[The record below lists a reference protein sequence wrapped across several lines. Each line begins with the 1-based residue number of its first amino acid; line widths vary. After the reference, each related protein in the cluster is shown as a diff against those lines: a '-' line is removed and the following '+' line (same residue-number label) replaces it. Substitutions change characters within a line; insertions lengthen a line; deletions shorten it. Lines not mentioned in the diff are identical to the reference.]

1 MPRSRRPQQ
10 GDKSA
15 RMCKR
20 IFQHALGTGIIA
32 LLLSRTPGVPKQ
44 VPVWHL
50 YVPKLVTTLRQ
61 GYGLDDLRSDL
72 IAGLTVSIVALPLSM
87 ALAIAS
93 GASPAVGL
101 HTAIIAGFLIS
112 LLGGSRVQIGGPTA
126 AFIPVVFGVIATYGY
141 DGLVMATLM
150 AAVML
155 ILAGLMRLGTMVR
168 YMPQPVITGFTAGIG
183 VSIFSSQIKDL
194 FGLDIATLPAEFFAR
209 WETYFAHFNSINPA
223 AAGLAFG
230 TLALLIALRRY
241 RPKWP
246 AFLIAVV
253 LATLATLLLKLPVET
268 IVSHFGPIPREFPLP
283 HLPTFDLARMR
294 ELLPSAFTIA
304 FLGGVES
311 LLSAVVSDGMIDGR
325 HRSNCELVAQGVANG
340 ASALI
345 GGLPATG
352 AIVRTATNVRAGAR
366 SPIAGMAHAVF
377 ILIFVVIAAP
387 LANQVPLPAMAALL
401 LIVAWNMSEIERIR
415 QLMRSPIGDRMVLIV
430 TFILTVT
437 VDLTVAVEVG
447 VVLAAFLF
455 MYRMSE
461 IVALESHVDLV
472 ERDVDDF
479 NTAPRTDQRPSLPEG
494 VEAYRVSGPLFFAVA
509 NRIDDVLRAFG
520 RPPRVFILRL
530 RQVPMIDASGATAIG
545 NLVARCRRD
554 GIALIFTGLQPQ
566 PARILSDMGV
576 VADGTRLRYAEDFA
590 HALSMLAEADP
601 QTTQAS
607 AS

>member
-1 MPRSRRPQQ
+1 M
-10 GDKSA
+10 
-15 RMCKR
+15 
-20 IFQHALGTGIIA
+20 
-32 LLLSRTPGVPKQ
+32 
-44 VPVWHL
+44 
-50 YVPKLVTTLRQ
+50 
-61 GYGLDDLRSDL
+61 
-72 IAGLTVSIVALPLSM
+72 
-87 ALAIAS
+87 
-93 GASPAVGL
+93 

-209 WETYFAHFNSINPA
+209 WDTYFAHFDSINPA

-415 QLMRSPIGDRMVLIV
+415 QLMRSPVGDRMVLIV

-576 VADGTRLRYAEDFA
+576 VADGTTLRYAEDFA

>member
-1 MPRSRRPQQ
+1 MI
-10 GDKSA
+10 
-15 RMCKR
+15 KR
-20 IFQHALGTGIIA
+20 AQ
-32 LLLSRTPGVPKQ
+32 
-44 VPVWHL
+44 VWHL
-50 YVPKLVTTLRQ
+50 YVPKLFTVLRQ
-61 GYGLDDLRSDL
+61 RYGLGDLRQDL
-72 IAGLTVSIVALPLSM
+72 IAGLTVAIVALPLSM

-93 GASPAVGL
+93 GAPPAVGL
-101 HTAIIAGFLIS
+101 HTAIVAGFLIS

-126 AFIPVVFGVIATYGY
+126 AFIPVVFGVIAHYGY

-150 AAVML
+150 AGVML
-155 ILAGLMRLGTMVR
+155 IIAGLLRLGTLVR
-168 YMPQPVITGFTAGIG
+168 YMPQPVITGFTAGIA

-194 FGLDIATLPAEFFAR
+194 LGLDIAALPAEFFGR
-209 WETYFAHFNSINPA
+209 WQSYFEHIGTLNPV
-223 AAGLAFG
+223 AAGLALA

-246 AFLIAVV
+246 GFLIAVSAAS
-253 LATLATLLLKLPVET
+253 LATVLFQLPVET
-268 IVSHFGPIPREFPLP
+268 IVSHFGPIPREIPLP
-283 HLPTFDLARMR
+283 HLPHFDLTRMR

-325 HRSNCELVAQGVANG
+325 HRSNCELVAQGVANS

-366 SPIAGMAHAVF
+366 SPVAGMAHALF
-377 ILIFVVIAAP
+377 ILIFIVVAAP
-387 LANQVPLPAMAALL
+387 LANNVPLPAMAALL
-401 LIVAWNMSEIERIR
+401 LIVAWNMSEIDRIR
-415 QLMRSPIGDRMVLIV
+415 QLMRSPIGDRLVLLV
-430 TFILTVT
+430 TFVLTVT

-455 MYRMSE
+455 MHRMSE

-472 ERDVDDF
+472 ENDEDDF
-479 NTAPRTDQRPSLPEG
+479 DGVRHADQRSALPPD
-494 VEAYRVSGPLFFAVA
+494 VESYRVSGPLFFAVA

-530 RQVPMIDASGATAIG
+530 RQVPMIDVSAATAIG
-545 NLVARCRRD
+545 NLVERCRRQ

-566 PARILSDMGV
+566 PARILKDMGV
-576 VADGTRLRYAEDFA
+576 DADGGALRYAGDFA
-590 HALSMLAEADP
+590 EAVMMAAQPDAVAAP
-601 QTTQAS
+601 S
-607 AS
+607 RES

>member
-1 MPRSRRPQQ
+1 MTERASSWR
-10 GDKSA
+10 
-15 RMCKR
+15 
-20 IFQHALGTGIIA
+20 
-32 LLLSRTPGVPKQ
+32 
-44 VPVWHL
+44 L
-50 YVPKLVTTLRQ
+50 YVPKLVTVLRE
-61 GYGLDDLRSDL
+61 GYGLGDLRRDVM
-72 IAGLTVSIVALPLSM
+72 AGLTVSIVALPLSM

-112 LLGGSRVQIGGPTA
+112 MLGGSRVQVGGPTA
-126 AFIPVVFGVIATYGY
+126 AFIPVVFGVIAKYGY

-155 ILAGLMRLGTMVR
+155 ILGGLMRLGTLVK
-168 YMPQPVITGFTAGIG
+168 YMPQPVITGFTAGIA

-209 WETYFAHFNSINPA
+209 WHSYLTHAGSINPA
-223 AAGLAFG
+223 AAVLALA

-241 RPKWP
+241 RPTWP
-246 AFLIAVV
+246 GFLIAVI
-253 LATLATLLLKLPVET
+253 LATLVTMLFKLPVET
-268 IVSHFGPIPREFPLP
+268 IISRFGPIPRELPLP
-283 HLPTFDLARMR
+283 HLPAFDLARMR

-304 FLGGVES
+304 FLGAVES
-311 LLSAVVSDGMIDGR
+311 LLSAVVSDGMIEGR
-325 HRSNCELVAQGVANG
+325 HRSNCELVAQGIANG

-366 SPIAGMAHAVF
+366 SPVAGMAHAVF
-377 ILIFVVIAAP
+377 ILVFMVAAAP
-387 LANQVPLPAMAALL
+387 LANRVPLPAMAALL

-415 QLMRSPIGDRMVLIV
+415 QLMRSPLGDRLVLLV
-430 TFILTVT
+430 TFVLTVT

-461 IVALESHVDLV
+461 IVALESHVGLV
-472 ERDVDDF
+472 EYDQDDF
-479 NTAPRTDQRPSLPEG
+479 DQPRPSEERAALPAD

-530 RQVPMIDASGATAIG
+530 RQVPLIDASGVTAIG
-545 NLVARCRRD
+545 NLIARCRRQ

-566 PARILSDMGV
+566 PARILGDMGI
-576 VADGTRLRYAEDFA
+576 VADGVTLRYADDFSQA
-590 HALSMLAEADP
+590 IAMLSEPGLTVEKAAISE
-601 QTTQAS
+601 
-607 AS
+607 